1 MNLSITEIDLYR
13 LAACEYA
20 RVGGMAALPY
30 FGNVT
35 AMQKADDT
43 PVTQADHAA
52 QAAILGAIA
61 ARSPQHAVICEE
73 KIAQPDLHADKC
85 DAEFCWVIDP
95 VDGTRNFAKGI
106 PMYACSVALM
116 HDGRPLAGAIYDAS
130 TTRIYSAGRGVGM
143 FCDNVRLQSHL
154 YDEAADVTVLI
165 SSFRQRKSPPAIRDW
180 MDEYLF
186 RNQGSLALHLAWVAA
201 GLADAAYAAESKLW
215 DIAAGALL
223 IEEAGRTITTETG
236 ASLWPIDVS
245 HYKDEN
251 LTLLAAADGLH
262 GKLLR
267 SLRVM

>member
-1 MNLSITEIDLYR
+1 
-13 LAACEYA
+13 
-20 RVGGMAALPY
+20 
-30 FGNVT
+30 
-35 AMQKADDT
+35 
-43 PVTQADHAA
+43 
-52 QAAILGAIA
+52 
-61 ARSPQHAVICEE
+61 
-73 KIAQPDLHADKC
+73 
-85 DAEFCWVIDP
+85 
-95 VDGTRNFAKGI
+95 
-106 PMYACSVALM
+106 MY
-116 HDGRPLAGAIYDAS
+116 
-130 TTRIYSAGRGVGM
+130 
-143 FCDNVRLQSHL
+143 CDNVRLQSHL
-154 YDEAADVTVLI
+154 YNEAADVTVLI

-262 GKLLR
+262 ANDRPLLNCIYVFAAVCTIR
-267 SLRVM
+267 TRRWQCCLLSREKC